1 MSGDYFYEFG
11 KMSKRRCFSR
21 LGTSRAQ
28 SQLGEPQSQLGGLWI
43 QLGGQLGEPFKE
55 AGRASK
61 EAGRA
66 SGPAGRALESAGRAM
81 EPAGRAL
88 EPVKGSQGGMDGRTE
103 KTEKISL
110 CGDAIGHCPLRGRC
124 PMAP

>member
-1 MSGDYFYEFG
+1 MASSHREI
-11 KMSKRRCFSR
+11 FSVF
-21 LGTSRAQ
+21 LVFVSSQ
-28 SQLGEPQSQLGGLWI
+28 S

-61 EAGRA
+61 EAGRASEPAGRA

-88 EPVKGSQGGMDGRTE
+88 EPVKGSQGGDGWTDGKNGE
-103 KTEKISL
+103 NL
-110 CGDAIGHCPLRGRC
+110 
-124 PMAP
+124 PMW

>member
-1 MSGDYFYEFG
+1 MALSHREI
-11 KMSKRRCFSR
+11 FSVF
-21 LGTSRAQ
+21 LVFVSSQ
-28 SQLGEPQSQLGGLWI
+28 S

-66 SGPAGRALESAGRAM
+66 LEPAGRALGPAGRALESAGRAM

-103 KTEKISL
+103 KREKIS
-110 CGDAIGHCPLRGRC
+110 IGHCP
-124 PMAP
+124 